1 MQGAGGVLV
10 PPASYW
16 PEVQRIC
23 RQYDVLIVADEVI
36 CGFGRTGEWFGSQ
49 AYGIEPDLMTMAKQ
63 ITSGYLPLSAVM
75 VHDRIGDALIG
86 YEGGEFAHGYTYSGH
101 PVCCALAIENLR
113 ILDEEGIVE
122 RVKTD
127 TGPYLQAGLQTLAD
141 HPLVGEVR
149 GVGML
154 GAVELVQDK
163 ATRSR
168 FPGSAEATIKCRTHC
183 FDNGVVIRAVRDA
196 MIMSPPLTISRE
208 EIDQVVARLH
218 QSLDQTANDLGVS

>member
-1 MQGAGGVLV
+1 
-10 PPASYW
+10 
-16 PEVQRIC
+16 
-23 RQYDVLIVADEVI
+23 
-36 CGFGRTGEWFGSQ
+36 
-49 AYGIEPDLMTMAKQ
+49 MAKQ

-75 VHDRIGDALIG
+75 VHDRIGEALID

-101 PVCCALAIENLR
+101 PVCCALALENLR

-127 TGPYLQAGLQTLAD
+127 TGPYLQERLQSLAD

-149 GVGML
+149 GIGML
-154 GAVELVQDK
+154 GALEIVQDK
-163 ATRSR
+163 ATHSR
-168 FPGSAEATIKCRTHC
+168 FPSSAEATIKCRTHC

-218 QSLDQTANDLGVS
+218 QSLDQTASDLGVG